1 MTIMKA
7 QKSGHIVDVPSMT
20 EEFRSPDIFTY
31 CGVKAAIIKMLQ
43 AFQNGRFFKKGEL
56 LIFSSEL
63 KVTHPNIFITVVRPT
78 IVVAKPIQNHV
89 SRYE

>member
-7 QKSGHIVDVPSMT
+7 QKSGHLVDVPSMT

-43 AFQNGRFFKKGEL
+43 AFQNGRFFFEREL
-56 LIFSSEL
+56 LKFLLRTKSHSSQ
-63 KVTHPNIFITVVRPT
+63 HFYHR
-78 IVVAKPIQNHV
+78 
-89 SRYE
+89 R

>member
-1 MTIMKA
+1 MEKPFEEYCHEELAAIIEINLLSPTIMIKELLTIMKA

-43 AFQNGRFFKKGEL
+43 AFQNGRTFLKK
-56 LIFSSEL
+56 
-63 KVTHPNIFITVVRPT
+63 N
-78 IVVAKPIQNHV
+78 
-89 SRYE
+89 YY